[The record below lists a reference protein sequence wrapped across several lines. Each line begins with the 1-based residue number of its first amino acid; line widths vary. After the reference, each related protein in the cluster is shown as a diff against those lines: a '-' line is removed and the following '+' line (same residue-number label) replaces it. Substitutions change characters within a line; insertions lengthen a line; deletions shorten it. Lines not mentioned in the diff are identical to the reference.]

1 MSNQVI
7 VVTSP
12 DDVQND
18 GVRILLVNLTSEQ
31 TQVIS
36 DSLTNL
42 ENIPTII
49 TYVWNS
55 VDDKDWFIDKK
66 HKSDIIIFNADS
78 EDQLITGYLAA
89 QRNSYYFGTLKILSA
104 VNKSA
109 IYTIDHTISIL
120 EDAINTYGNKN

>member
-18 GVRILLVNLTSEQ
+18 GVRLLLVNLTPDQ

-36 DSLTNL
+36 DSLTKL
-42 ENIPTII
+42 ENIPTIV

-55 VDDKDWFIDKK
+55 SDNKEWFFDKK
-66 HKSDIIIFNADS
+66 HKSSIIIFNADS
-78 EDQLITGYLAA
+78 EDDLITGYLAA
-89 QRNSYYFGTLKILSA
+89 QSNSYYFGTLKILSA

-109 IYTIDHTISIL
+109 IYTLDHTISIL
-120 EDAINTYGNKN
+120 EDAIHTYGNKN